1 MADAVWVEPACAGVG
16 VKIPRNHL
24 LIARKRLMLGGSLI
38 EAATEIGVGRD
49 ELDLS
54 LWNYATR
61 EAWAENPSARVS
73 YLRSVS

>member
-1 MADAVWVEPACAGVG
+1 M
-16 VKIPRNHL
+16 KIPRNQL
-24 LIARKRLMLGGSLI
+24 LLARKFLALGHGLSS
-38 EAATEIGVGRD
+38 AARVIDVTPA

-61 EAWAENPSARVS
+61 AAWQENPSARVT

>member
-1 MADAVWVEPACAGVG
+1 M
-16 VKIPRNHL
+16 KIGRTQL
-24 LIARKRLMLGGSLI
+24 LLARKRLMLGGSLMQ
-38 EAATEIGVGRD
+38 AASDIGVGRD

-61 EAWAENPSARVS
+61 VAWQETSNVRTS

>member
-1 MADAVWVEPACAGVG
+1 M
-16 VKIPRNHL
+16 KIPPNELNH
-24 LIARKRLMLGGSLI
+24 ARKRLMLGGSLMQ
-38 EAATEIGVGRD
+38 AATEIGVGRD

-61 EAWAENPSARVS
+61 EAWAENPSARVT

>member
-1 MADAVWVEPACAGVG
+1 M
-16 VKIPRNHL
+16 KIPPNELNH
-24 LIARKRLMLGGSLI
+24 ARKRLMLGGSLI
-38 EAATEIGVGRD
+38 EAASVIDVTPA

-61 EAWAENPSARVS
+61 AAWSENPSARVT

>member
-1 MADAVWVEPACAGVG
+1 M
-16 VKIPRNHL
+16 KIPRHQL
-24 LIARKRLMLGGSLI
+24 LLARKRLMLGGSLMQ
-38 EAATEIGVGRD
+38 AATEIGVGRD

-61 EAWAENPSARVS
+61 EAWAENPSARVT

>member
-1 MADAVWVEPACAGVG
+1 M
-16 VKIPRNHL
+16 KIPRYQL
-24 LIARKRLMLGGSLI
+24 LLARKRLMFGGSLMD
-38 EAATEIGVGRD
+38 AATEIGVGRD

>member
-1 MADAVWVEPACAGVG
+1 M
-16 VKIPRNHL
+16 KIPRHQL
-24 LIARKRLMLGGSLI
+24 LLARKRLMFGGSLI
-38 EAATEIGVGRD
+38 DAAAVIDVTPA

-61 EAWAENPSARVS
+61 AAWSENPSARVT